1 MKDLKLVNTAETVE
15 LVLSQLDMLKEICDY
30 KYTNVIDSWY
40 SNWNNLSIFFDFLSG
55 IRKMIYTTNLIEGL
69 NIQLRKFIKIRSVF
83 PTDKSLRKPL
93 YLATD

>member
-69 NIQLRKFIKIRSVF
+69 NI
-83 PTDKSLRKPL
+83 
-93 YLATD
+93 